1 MVSGKN
7 RLYWDMPKKK
17 NSLKTS
23 EELTIKQ
30 RMFVDKLVSEWGQIS
45 KVDAAKFAGYTSKNK
60 YGPTEIA
67 SRLLNPDMNPHVVRY
82 LEKRLQR
89 ETDKYSKDK
98 LRAYKTY
105 DILKDAASKKGQFTA
120 AINAEYRKGQM
131 AGFFVDKKEINHI
144 GLEGMS
150 REQLEQR
157 LSELET
163 KIGEGK
169 NIINV
174 TAEEITS

>member
-1 MVSGKN
+1 
-7 RLYWDMPKKK
+7 MPKKK

-45 KVDAAKFAGYTSKNK
+45 KVDAAKFAGYKSKNK

-89 ETDKYSKDK
+89 ETEKYSKDK

-105 DILKDAASKKGQFTA
+105 DI
-120 AINAEYRKGQM
+120 
-131 AGFFVDKKEINHI
+131 
-144 GLEGMS
+144 
-150 REQLEQR
+150 
-157 LSELET
+157 
-163 KIGEGK
+163 
-169 NIINV
+169 
-174 TAEEITS
+174 